1 MLKHNSPP
9 ENKPMPQIDF
19 RQAFASADPKPL
31 PPGSARISASN
42 RADGRVDQNAGRL
55 SVRTSRLD
63 HSSWANIAFV
73 AVTIAG
79 GLFWAF
85 YFFNGAELLRAAA
98 AWPREFLYS
107 RPFGVVGNGKIDK
120 LNGADPTSPLGT
132 NSPESS
138 KGDPFRNVGLPGLDQ
153 PSTFNSPTAGTFA
166 SPSGPVS
173 SPASPPSLPSL
184 PPPLNPGPLLGGLNP
199 LPAGTDALSQAFNK
213 AVADL
218 QRISNLNARRTVVV
232 VETEPSAAR
241 MRAAKAAQNA
251 KRAAQIAAAK
261 AAGLTGKT
269 AQTVQQ
275 ASQNATAGVQN
286 QAASAQNQASPIAQR
301 AGGMGQQTL
310 GGVSGVTG
318 SGLSGLGG
326 MGGLGGLGGLNAGG
340 ALGGGGIHIGGGG
353 GHH

>member
-1 MLKHNSPP
+1 
-9 ENKPMPQIDF
+9 MPQIDF
-19 RQAFASADPKPL
+19 RQAFASAAPKL
-31 PPGSARISASN
+31 PQPGPAQIAQSN
-42 RADGRVDQNAGRL
+42 RAGGRLDQNSGKL
-55 SVRTSRLD
+55 SVPATHLD
-63 HSSWANIAFV
+63 RSSWANIAFV
-73 AVTIAG
+73 AVTVVG
-79 GLFWAF
+79 GLFCVF
-85 YFFNGAELLRAAA
+85 YFFNGAELLRTAA

-120 LNGADPTSPLGT
+120 LIGSDPTSPLGPK
-132 NSPESS
+132 SPAS

-153 PSTFNSPTAGTFA
+153 PPTFNSPTAGTFA

-199 LPAGTDALSQAFNK
+199 FPAGTDALSQVFNK

-275 ASQNATAGVQN
+275 ASQNATAAVQN
-286 QAASAQNQASPIAQR
+286 QAAAAQNQAAAMSQR
-301 AGGMGQQTL
+301 ASGMGQQTL

-340 ALGGGGIHIGGGG
+340 ALGGGGIHVVGGG

>member
-1 MLKHNSPP
+1 
-9 ENKPMPQIDF
+9 MPQIDF

-31 PPGSARISASN
+31 PPGSAQIAQSD
-42 RADGRVDQNAGRL
+42 RADNQVDQNARRL
-55 SVRTSRLD
+55 SVGASRFD
-63 HSSWANIAFV
+63 RSSWANIAFV
-73 AVTIAG
+73 AVTVVG
-79 GLFWAF
+79 GLFCAF

-120 LNGADPTSPLGT
+120 LNGADDPASPFGT
-132 NSPESS
+132 KSPPSS
-138 KGDPFRNVGLPGLDQ
+138 KGDPFPNVGLPGLNQ
-153 PSTFNSPTAGTFA
+153 PPPFGSPTAGTFA

-173 SPASPPSLPSL
+173 SPAIPPSLPSL
-184 PPPLNPGPLLGGLNP
+184 PPPLDPGPLLGGLNP
-199 LPAGTDALSQAFNK
+199 FPAGTDALSQAFNK

-232 VETEPSAAR
+232 IETAPSAAR

-269 AQTVQQ
+269 AQGLQQ
-275 ASQNATAGVQN
+275 TSQNATAAVQN
-286 QAASAQNQASPIAQR
+286 QAASAQNQAAAMSQR

-326 MGGLGGLGGLNAGG
+326 MGGLGGLGGLGG
-340 ALGGGGIHIGGGG
+340 GGGLGGLGGGVHGGGGG

>member
-9 ENKPMPQIDF
+9 KNKSMPQIDF

-55 SVRTSRLD
+55 SVGTSRFD
-63 HSSWANIAFV
+63 RSSWANIAFV
-73 AVTIAG
+73 AVTVVG
-79 GLFWAF
+79 GLFCAF

-120 LNGADPTSPLGT
+120 LNSADDPASPFGEK
-132 NSPESS
+132 SPASS
-138 KGDPFRNVGLPGLDQ
+138 KGDPFSKVGLPGLNQ
-153 PSTFNSPTAGTFA
+153 PPAFGSPTAGSFT
-166 SPSGPVS
+166 SPAGPVS
-173 SPASPPSLPSL
+173 SPAIPPSLPSL

-199 LPAGTDALSQAFNK
+199 FPAGTDALSQAFNK

-232 VETEPSAAR
+232 VETAPSAAR
-241 MRAAKAAQNA
+241 VRAAKAAQNA

-261 AAGLTGKT
+261 AAGIASRT
-269 AQTVQQ
+269 AQGLQQ
-275 ASQNATAGVQN
+275 ASQNAPAQVQN
-286 QAASAQNQASPIAQR
+286 QAASTQNQAASMAQR
-301 AGGMGQQTL
+301 AGGIGQQTL
-310 GGVSGVTG
+310 GGV
-318 SGLSGLGG
+318 
-326 MGGLGGLGGLNAGG
+326 
-340 ALGGGGIHIGGGG
+340 
-353 GHH
+353 